1 MLHDL
6 LALLVPPLC
15 AACLI
20 PLPRAGDVVCG
31 GCRRALPWLRGP
43 QCVALR
49 AAAHGEARVS
59 GRAPGVRRRLGGGRL
74 RRRGARPR
82 GRAEVPPRAPVGR
95 RHGGPARRGR
105 AAVAARGGD
114 DRAGARAPGARAG
127 AGVRPGQAARRR
139 PRAPHGRDGSPRPLR
154 RRGPVRSQLG
164 ASRAE
169 RLQRGR
175 IDVSVRGPA
184 PARVV
189 LVDDVH
195 TTGATLDACARALR
209 RAGAGEVVA
218 LTWARALPVG
228 SLSAP
233 AGSALTPVNE
243 SRTISSKGSKRL
255 NGGASYADR
264 GQGPEHP
271 RHG

>member
-1 MLHDL
+1 MAAQLAAGAPQSL
-6 LALLVPPLC
+6 LAGAAVVPVP
-15 AACLI
+15 
-20 PLPRAGDVVCG
+20 
-31 GCRRALPWLRGP
+31 
-43 QCVALR
+43 
-49 AAAHGEARVS
+49 AHPAHV
-59 GRAPGVRRRLGGGRL
+59 
-74 RRRGARPR
+74 R
-82 GRAEVPPRAPVGR
+82 GRGYDQARLLASAL
-95 RHGGPARRGR
+95 ARRT
-105 AAVAARGGD
+105 
-114 DRAGARAPGARAG
+114 GAPLA
-127 AGVRPGQAARRR
+127 
-139 PRAPHGRDGSPRPLR
+139 RPLR
-154 RRGPVRSQLG
+154 RHGPVRSQLG

-175 IDVSVRGPA
+175 IDVSVRGPV

-209 RAGAGEVVA
+209 RAGSGEVVA

-228 SLSAP
+228 SLSTP
-233 AGSALTPVNE
+233 AGSALTLANE
-243 SRTISSKGSKRL
+243 SRTISAKGSKRL